1 MTQGA
6 STPLASGSAAADAP
20 GESVDFQFELSD
32 RTIRFVVDEK
42 IYPVDAIYGAA
53 YIFIDRCYVFL
64 DRPGDAKVALRLRT
78 KGKSTEAELEALAG
92 ELANELLNQVL
103 RLRIGESTAR
113 IREYYMARAFFS
125 SDGKSTIDQLLAE
138 LDAEELAEAPL
149 EVAVPWETKS
159 EPRQP
164 DAAKAEPAQVEKT
177 NG

>member
-1 MTQGA
+1 M
-6 STPLASGSAAADAP
+6 SEAAAEKTD
-20 GESVDFQFELSD
+20 VDFEFELSE
-32 RTIRFVVDEK
+32 REIRFVVDEK
-42 IYPVDAIYGAA
+42 VYPADAIYGAS

-64 DRPGDAKVALRLRT
+64 DRPSDHKVAIRLRT
-78 KGKSTEAELEALAG
+78 KEKASEAELEALAG

-103 RLRIGESTAR
+103 RQRIGASTAR

-149 EVAVPWETKS
+149 EVAVPWEKS
-159 EPRQP
+159 TGSSEGS
-164 DAAKAEPAQVEKT
+164 